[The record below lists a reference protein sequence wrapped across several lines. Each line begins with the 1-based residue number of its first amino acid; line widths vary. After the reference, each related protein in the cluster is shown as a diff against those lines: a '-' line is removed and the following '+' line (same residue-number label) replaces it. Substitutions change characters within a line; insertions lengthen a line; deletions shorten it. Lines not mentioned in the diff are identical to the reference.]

1 MLRLQPIMEEQQK
14 LAVWSLVDAFNNTQ
28 IRPIRTQQV
37 SYIRE
42 FPSFIRSKYSIVLYR
57 NELKVNPVELKNKY
71 ALQCWHLPIYATS
84 SAECR

>member
-1 MLRLQPIMEEQQK
+1 MEEQQK

-42 FPSFIRSKYSIVLYR
+42 FSSFIRSKYSMRKILSKIFWSHGTPLGSMGSLIQKDAPEIFLDIVFP
-57 NELKVNPVELKNKY
+57 NP
-71 ALQCWHLPIYATS
+71 
-84 SAECR
+84 

>member
-1 MLRLQPIMEEQQK
+1 MESLIMEEQQK

-42 FPSFIRSKYSIVLYR
+42 FSSFIRSKYSIQV
-57 NELKVNPVELKNKY
+57 
-71 ALQCWHLPIYATS
+71 
-84 SAECR
+84 